1 MQCSSLEEVRWREP
15 GTGARGWW
23 TLWKLAIEDFNSLH
37 LLSRLQAPATCNPS
51 SKGSDA
57 LFHQRHL
64 YLCAHTL
71 HQIQRERERA
81 ILRAGGGKETR
92 GSAIQWSAIHHLTV
106 GSNMSSCRGLSL
118 PFQICSACFC
128 NPSVVSI

>member
-1 MQCSSLEEVRWREP
+1 MKAGVRVGCVGCGLGGGE
-15 GTGARGWW
+15 G
-23 TLWKLAIEDFNSLH
+23 
-37 LLSRLQAPATCNPS
+37 
-51 SKGSDA
+51 
-57 LFHQRHL
+57 
-64 YLCAHTL
+64 
-71 HQIQRERERA
+71 A

-128 NPSVVSI
+128 NPSVVSIYKQPVVLD